1 MKKLFSKEAII
12 GLITVISLFVLYFGV
27 NHLKGINVFKPAN
40 QYYVRMPNVSDLQNS
55 SPVFVDGFKVGIVN
69 AIHYEYDNP
78 HSNSIVVQ
86 ISLDKSMKLQT
97 GSYVELKS
105 GLTSG
110 AYLDMKLNHY
120 VSSYCHPG
128 DTINGIAHV
137 SLMEKISKE
146 FMPQIENLLPR
157 LDSILAG
164 IQLIVNHPALTRSLE
179 QIELTT
185 ANLQKSSK
193 QLNLLLSHEVPVI
206 LNSLGKVSS
215 DFSTVSENLKG
226 LDLQSTLNTVDDA
239 LQNIDQMTKQLRNPN
254 SSLGLLTKDR
264 NLYDHLDSTALNA
277 SRLLLD
283 IREHPKRY
291 VHISVF

>member
-1 MKKLFSKEAII
+1 MKKLFSKEAVI
-12 GLITVISLFVLYFGV
+12 GIVTAISLFVLYLGV
-27 NHLKGINVFKPAN
+27 NHLKGINIFKPTN
-40 QYYVRMPNVSDLQNS
+40 QYYVLMPNVSDLQNS

-69 AIHYEYDNP
+69 SIQYEYENP
-78 HSNSIVVQ
+78 LSHSIVVQ

-120 VSSYCHPG
+120 VSTYCHPG
-128 DTINGIAHV
+128 DTIHGIADI
-137 SLMEKISKE
+137 SLMEKISNE

-164 IQLIVNHPALTRSLE
+164 IQFIVNHPALTQSLE
-179 QIELTT
+179 QIEMTT
-185 ANLQKSSK
+185 VHLQKSSK
-193 QLNLLLSHEVPVI
+193 QLNLLLSNEVPVI
-206 LNSLGKVSS
+206 LNNLGKVSS
-215 DFSTVSENLKG
+215 DFTTVSENLKG
-226 LDLQSTLNTVDDA
+226 MDLQGTLNTVDGA
-239 LQNIDQMTKQLRNPN
+239 LQNIDQMTKQLNNPD
-254 SSLGLLTKDR
+254 SSLGLLMKDR

-283 IREHPKRY
+283 IRERPKRY
-291 VHISVF
+291 VHFSVF